1 MSLFKVQAALVQAFQ
16 NGTFNLPTVWEN
28 NQDYEPQTDT
38 AWCEFRFIP
47 NEPEPRTLGDQGEDE
62 FTGVVNVILN
72 YPLNSGIGETMEKA
86 DEIKAV
92 FKPGSTFEDSG
103 QTVRVT
109 RSGLARGGET
119 EAGFY
124 QSVFTI
130 SWRALAP
137 R

>member
-1 MSLFKVQAALVQAFQ
+1 MSIAKVRSALVQAFED
-16 NGTFNLPTVWEN
+16 GAFNLTTVYQNRN
-28 NQDYEPQTDT
+28 NFEPQTDQ
-38 AWCEFRFIP
+38 AWCEFRFLP

-72 YPLNSGIGETMEKA
+72 YPLNSGIGDTMEKA
-86 DEIKAV
+86 DQIKAA
-92 FKPGSTFEDSG
+92 FKPGQRFIHDG
-103 QTVRVT
+103 QSVAVT

-119 EAGFY
+119 GDGFY

>member
-1 MSLFKVQAALVQAFQ
+1 MSLSKIRSALAQAFVD
-16 NGTFNLPTVWEN
+16 GAFNLPTVYEN
-28 NQDYEPQTDT
+28 KPDYEPQTNT

-62 FTGVVNVILN
+62 FTGVVNVVLN

-92 FKPGSTFEDSG
+92 FKPGQSFTHSG
-103 QTVRVT
+103 QSVIVT
-109 RSGLARGGET
+109 RCGLSRGGET
-119 EAGFY
+119 EGGFY

-130 SWRALAP
+130 SWKALAI

>member
-1 MSLFKVQAALVQAFQ
+1 MSIAKIRSALVQAFTD
-16 NGTFNLPTVWEN
+16 GAFNITTVHEN
-28 NQDYEPQTDT
+28 TNDFEPQTDT
-38 AWCEFRFIP
+38 PWCEFRFIP

-86 DEIKAV
+86 DEIKTV
-92 FKPGSTFEDSG
+92 FKPGTSFSYSG
-103 QTVRVT
+103 QSVQVS
-109 RSGLARGGET
+109 RSGLQRGGQT

-130 SWRALAP
+130 TWRALAA